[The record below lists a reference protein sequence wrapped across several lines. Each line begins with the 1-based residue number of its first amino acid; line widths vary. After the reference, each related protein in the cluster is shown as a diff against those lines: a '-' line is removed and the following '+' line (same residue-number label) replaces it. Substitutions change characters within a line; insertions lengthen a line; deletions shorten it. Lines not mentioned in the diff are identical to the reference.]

1 MATLTT
7 RLSTKGQL
15 ILPKEIRDAR
25 EWGPGTEIEITN
37 TKDGVLLKP
46 KKPLFKPTKFED
58 VAGMLKYK
66 GKPQSIRDMDK
77 AIPAEVARRHALGR
91 Y

>member
-25 EWGPGTEIEITN
+25 EWGPGTEIEIEN
-37 TKDGVLLKP
+37 TEDGVLLKR
-46 KKPLFKPTKFED
+46 KKPLFKPTKLED
-58 VAGMLKYK
+58 VAGMLRYK
-66 GKPQSIRDMDK
+66 GKAKTIREMDE
-77 AIPAEVARRHALGR
+77 AIAIEVARRHALGR

>member
-1 MATLTT
+1 MATTTT

-25 EWGPGTEIEITN
+25 AWGPGTELVVED
-37 TKDGVLLKP
+37 TKAGVLIKP
-46 KKPLFKPTKFED
+46 KKRLFPPAKLED
-58 VAGMLKYK
+58 VAGMLRYK
-66 GKPQSIRDMDK
+66 GKAKTIREMDE
-77 AIPAEVARRHALGR
+77 AIAIEVKRRHALGR